1 MSRVDFMGIPI
12 DALTLEQTVDRIL
25 SMIESGH
32 PSQQVSINPAK
43 VVQMVQSSEM
53 RRIVRRCE
61 TISVDGMSVV
71 WMARLMGVPLPARVA
86 GIDLMDSLVAAAAE
100 RGLKPYFLGAKQD
113 VGEAAIGKYMERHP
127 HLQVAGYR
135 NGYFRSDEEQR
146 IAEEIRDSGAHML
159 FVAIPSPKKEQFLGK
174 WRDLMGVPYCM
185 GVGGS
190 LDVKSGKL
198 TRAPLWMQ
206 KNGLEWV
213 HRLQQEPRKML
224 KRNAKD
230 PPRFLLLAGI
240 SMLTG
245 LVVPE

>member
-1 MSRVDFMGIPI
+1 MSRVDFMGIPV
-12 DALTLEQTVDRIL
+12 DALTLSQTVDRIL
-25 SMIESGH
+25 AMIEEGRH
-32 PSQQVSINPAK
+32 TQQVSINPAK
-43 VVQMVQSSEM
+43 VVQMVQSPEM
-53 RRIVRRCE
+53 RRIIRRCE
-61 TISVDGMSVV
+61 TINIDGMSVV
-71 WMARLMGVPLPARVA
+71 WMARLMGVPIPARVA
-86 GIDLMDSLVAAAAE
+86 GIDLMDSLVAKAAE
-100 RGLKPYFLGAKQD
+100 HGLKPYFLGARRD
-113 VGEAAIGKYMERHP
+113 VVEQAVRKYREAYPA
-127 HLQVAGYR
+127 LQVAGFR
-135 NGYFRSDEEQR
+135 DGYFTAEEEQG

-159 FVAIPSPKKEQFLGK
+159 FVAIPSPKKEQFLGR

-198 TRAPLWMQ
+198 TRAPVWMQ
-206 KNGLEWV
+206 ENGLEWV

-240 SMLTG
+240 SMITG